1 MEGLGGASP
10 GSIILIIVSL
20 IVTFG
25 VVLFIYPE
33 HFGANIGVHI
43 ILALYYFAAA
53 GNPDLVL
60 GTHLVNF
67 MVIGVFIL
75 VISNNI
81 RFSELFLGKTKYS
94 LENNSMKVINDMINR
109 KLYKE
114 EKGQIIDIKGF
125 RLVKGIDRLD
135 VIGYSEY
142 EGLYGFIRLSQ
153 VENLIEAPIITGK
166 CVSKNFILS
175 NNRYPRC
182 KIDCSNNINCN
193 NITWNVDNKSCQ
205 LLSSCTKYNRDKRY
219 KSNSLLKSGTNILE
233 EYQHL
238 TRGNY
243 LISQDGSHVL
253 VIEET
258 GILKFYDYPNG
269 SNEEGLLIEDIEE
282 ENINLTGHN
291 LKLKPNGVL
300 SYESKKGS
308 VIWKT
313 KNTPGLKS
321 CLIILNRGLLVLY
334 DITSDDI
341 IWTSSSEWR
350 EDYTVEDLRK
360 ELINESE
367 KPITLQYDVKKKKT
381 TSNATL
387 VQHRGSISLT
397 NQDGREYTGTIK
409 IYTSKLNAEN
419 YLHISNTDFDG
430 TYLIK

>member
-1 MEGLGGASP
+1 MTGLGGASP
-10 GSIILIIVSL
+10 GAIVLVTVSL

-25 VVLFIYPE
+25 VVQFIYPE
-33 HFGANIGVHI
+33 HYAANIGMHI
-43 ILALYYFAAA
+43 ILGLYYFAAA

-67 MVIGVFIL
+67 AILGLFIL
-75 VISNNI
+75 IISNNL
-81 RFSELFLGKTKYS
+81 RFSELVLGKLKYS
-94 LENNSMKVINDMINR
+94 LENNSMKVINNMIDR

-125 RLVKGIDRLD
+125 TLVKGIDRLD

-142 EGLYGFIRLSQ
+142 EGLYGFIRITQ
-153 VENLIEAPIITGK
+153 VENLIEAPVTIGK

-175 NNRYPRC
+175 NSRYPRC

-193 NITWNVDNKSCQ
+193 NITWNVNNKSCQ
-205 LLSSCTKYNRDKRY
+205 LLSTCSKYNRDKRY
-219 KSNSLLKSGTNILE
+219 KSTSLVKSGTNILE
-233 EYQHL
+233 ENQHL

-269 SNEEGLLIEDIEE
+269 SNEEGLIIEDIEE

-291 LKLKPNGVL
+291 LKLRRNGVL
-300 SYESKKGS
+300 SYESKRGS

-360 ELINESE
+360 ELIDESE
-367 KPITLQYDVKKKKT
+367 KPIALQYNVKKKKT
-381 TSNATL
+381 SSNATL
-387 VQHRGSISLT
+387 VQHRGSIFLT
-397 NQDGREYTGTIK
+397 NQDGKEYTGTVK
-409 IYTSKLNAEN
+409 IYTSKINAEN

>member
-1 MEGLGGASP
+1 MEGLSSASP
-10 GSIILIIVSL
+10 GGIVLIIVSL

-25 VVLFIYPE
+25 VVQFIYPE
-33 HFGANIGVHI
+33 HFAANAGLHV
-43 ILALYYFAAA
+43 LLGFYYFAAVR
-53 GNPDLVL
+53 NPDLVS
-60 GTHLVNF
+60 GIHLVIF
-67 MVIGVFIL
+67 VALGIFIL
-75 VISNNI
+75 VISNNL
-81 RFSELFLGKTKYS
+81 RFSELFLGKLKYS

-125 RLVKGIDRLD
+125 RLLKGIDRLD
-135 VIGYSEY
+135 IIGYSEY

-153 VENLIEAPIITGK
+153 VENLIEAPITIGK
-166 CVSKNFILS
+166 CVSKNFVLS
-175 NNRYPRC
+175 NNRYPKC
-182 KIDCSNNINCN
+182 KIDCSNNMNCN

-205 LLSSCTKYNRDKRY
+205 LLSTCTKYNRDKRY
-219 KSNSLLKSGTNILE
+219 KSTSLLKSGTNILE
-233 EYQHL
+233 ENQHL

-291 LKLKPNGVL
+291 LKLRPNGVL

-341 IWTSSSEWR
+341 IWTSSNEWR

-360 ELINESE
+360 ELIDESE
-367 KPITLQYDVKKKKT
+367 KPIALQYNVKKKT
-381 TSNATL
+381 TSSNATL
-387 VQHRGSISLT
+387 VQHRGSIFLT
-397 NQDGREYTGTIK
+397 DQDGREHTGTIK
-409 IYTSKLNAEN
+409 IYTSKINAEN